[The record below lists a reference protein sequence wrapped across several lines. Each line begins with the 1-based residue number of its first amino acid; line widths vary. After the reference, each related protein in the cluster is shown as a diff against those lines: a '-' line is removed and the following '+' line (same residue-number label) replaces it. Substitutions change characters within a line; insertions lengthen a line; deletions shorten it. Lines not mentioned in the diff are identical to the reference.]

1 MTKKNILTI
10 ILDSVFIVAFNLLFF
25 INGGIVHSA
34 SVWTI
39 YGFLHFAFFM
49 VLVTPLIS
57 ARGTTAIQSKTVIYA
72 ISLLY
77 FFVELIFAIIFIFF
91 VILGFRLTLSVEIIV
106 TALYL
111 IVLTVNLLADDST
124 ENKQKVHDEDNAF
137 IKNIS
142 QKIKYVEST
151 VSDKNAKS
159 KLESLYYLAHT
170 GPAKSSE
177 SVKIYEN
184 EILKNLKILED
195 ASEKGNVSDIL
206 STACEIEKI
215 LNRRNFE
222 LKAMW

>member
-10 ILDSVFIVAFNLLFF
+10 VLDSVFIVAFNLLFF
-25 INGGIVHSA
+25 INGGIVHTA

-39 YGFLHFAFFM
+39 YGFLHFAYLM
-49 VLVTPLIS
+49 VFVTPLIS
-57 ARGTTAIQSKTVIYA
+57 SSGKTGTLSKTAVYA
-72 ISLLY
+72 ISLVY
-77 FFVELIFAIIFIFF
+77 FFIQLIFAIIFIFF
-91 VILGFRLTLSVEIIV
+91 VILGFRLTLSLEIIV
-106 TALYL
+106 TAIYL
-111 IVLTVNLLADDST
+111 VVLTVNLFADDST
-124 ENKQKVHDEDNAF
+124 EKKQDAHDKGNAF

-142 QKIKYVEST
+142 QKIKYIEST
-151 VSDKNAKS
+151 VSDKNAKT

-170 GPAKSSE
+170 SPSKSSE
-177 SVKIYEN
+177 SVKMYEN
-184 EILKNLKILED
+184 EIFENLKTLEE

>member
-10 ILDSVFIVAFNLLFF
+10 ILDSVFVVAFNMLFF
-25 INGGIVHSA
+25 INGGLVHTA
-34 SVWTI
+34 TVWTI

-57 ARGTTAIQSKTVIYA
+57 AKGTTAVQSKTVIYA

-91 VILGFRLTLSVEIIV
+91 VILGFRLTLSLEIIV

-111 IVLTVNLLADDST
+111 VVLTVNLLADDST
-124 ENKQKVHDEDNAF
+124 EKKQNAHDKGNAF

-142 QKIKYVEST
+142 QKIKYIEST
-151 VSDKNAKS
+151 VSDKNAKT

-170 GPAKSSE
+170 SPSKSSE
-177 SVKIYEN
+177 SVKMYDN
-184 EILKNLKILED
+184 EILENLKTLEE

-222 LKAMW
+222 LKAMN

>member
-10 ILDSVFIVAFNLLFF
+10 VLDLIFIASFNLLFF
-25 INGGIVHSA
+25 INGGIVHTA

-111 IVLTVNLLADDST
+111 VVLTVNLLADDST
-124 ENKQKVHDEDNAF
+124 EKKQAKIENDSLF

-142 QKIKYVEST
+142 AKIKYILT
-151 VSDKNAKS
+151 LLSDKNAKS
-159 KLESLYYLAHT
+159 RLENLYDLAHSSQ
-170 GPAKSSE
+170 AKSSE
-177 SVKIYEN
+177 AVKVYEN
-184 EILKNLKILED
+184 EILKNLCELENAAEKNETDEVLKIALQ
-195 ASEKGNVSDIL
+195 
-206 STACEIEKI
+206 IEKL
-215 LNRRNFE
+215 LNKRNLE
-222 LKAMW
+222 IKSLR